1 MLRGGSVT
9 LPPSLLALL
18 VAFQPCFTQPT
29 FRTFCALAGGFL
41 AQTRRRTVCG
51 MLTGAGLARRW
62 SHHRVHRFFSR
73 ARWSLDEV
81 SAVLAGLVVDLLIPA
96 GEPVLVAVDD
106 TLFRRSGRTVY
117 AASWFHDG
125 SATGRDKVGYGN
137 NWVIAAVVVR
147 LPFLD
152 RPVALPVGFAL
163 VRKGTDAASRLAL
176 GRQLVGRIAAAAP
189 GRTVHV
195 VADSAYAGQVLRG
208 LPAAIT
214 WTTRLRANA
223 ALSELAPPR
232 TGKRGRPRLKGE
244 QLPDLKTLAAA
255 TGFTPT
261 TVHRYGAT
269 VQVHAAGIVCLW
281 YGVFGRQPVQ
291 VVLVRDQASTGYD
304 VALVS
309 TDLAATT
316 SQVIQRYAARW
327 SIEVAIQDAK
337 QNAGVGQAR
346 NRLPRAV
353 QRTVPFGL
361 IMATIA
367 ICWYATAGHQPQD
380 VQTARAQAPWY
391 RDKAQPSTADM
402 LAKLRRVI
410 ITTQFRGTDPEP
422 ATPEEINILRLAWAD
437 TAA

>member
-176 GRQLVGRIAAAAP
+176 GRQLVGRIAAAAQ

-195 VADSAYAGQVLRG
+195 VADSAYAGQVLRS

-244 QLPDLKTLAAA
+244 QLPDLKTLAAT

-281 YGVFGRQPVQ
+281 YRRLRSPTGAGRTGPRPGQHRLRRGTGKHRPGRHLGQADCDLGRHVFIIPLCIPKRDACVCRAACGGRD
-291 VVLVRDQASTGYD
+291 RHWGASIGGSNSRRCD
-304 VALVS
+304 CFALACDLVS
-309 TDLAATT
+309 
-316 SQVIQRYAARW
+316 
-327 SIEVAIQDAK
+327 
-337 QNAGVGQAR
+337 
-346 NRLPRAV
+346 
-353 QRTVPFGL
+353 
-361 IMATIA
+361 
-367 ICWYATAGHQPQD
+367 
-380 VQTARAQAPWY
+380 
-391 RDKAQPSTADM
+391 
-402 LAKLRRVI
+402 
-410 ITTQFRGTDPEP
+410 
-422 ATPEEINILRLAWAD
+422 RLAWILA
-437 TAA
+437 